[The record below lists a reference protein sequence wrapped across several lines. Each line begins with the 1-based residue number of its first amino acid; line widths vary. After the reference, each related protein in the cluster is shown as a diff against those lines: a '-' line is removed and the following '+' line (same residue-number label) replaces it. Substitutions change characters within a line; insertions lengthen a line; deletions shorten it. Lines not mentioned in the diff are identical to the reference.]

1 MNVGTNETWSKF
13 FANTAFRKKLAAK
26 TFARTAVYDAAISG
40 WLAEV
45 LEVFRKEEAT
55 HIDAAAERL
64 QRPIA
69 SVSEAVLQL
78 ELGGWLRALPGARY
92 LRVK

>member
-1 MNVGTNETWSKF
+1 M
-13 FANTAFRKKLAAK
+13 
-26 TFARTAVYDAAISG
+26 
-40 WLAEV
+40 
-45 LEVFRKEEAT
+45 FRKEEAT
-55 HIDAAAERL
+55 HIDTAAERL